1 MAHYAFINENNIVV
15 EVIGGKDED
24 DTSTLPDGYSS
35 WEEYYETKRDGLT
48 CKRTS
53 INTVA
58 NTHRDGGTPF
68 RGNYAGKGM
77 TYDSENDVFLP
88 QKLFDSWVLNT
99 DDWQYN
105 APIDYP
111 DDGNKY
117 VWNENAYQSDTSNPK
132 TLGWELEA

>member
-1 MAHYAFINENNIVV
+1 MAHYAFINSNNIVV
-15 EVIGGKDED
+15 EVISGKDED

-35 WEEYYETKRDGLT
+35 WEEYYESKREGLT

-58 NTHRDGGTPF
+58 NTHREGGTPF
-68 RGNYAGKGM
+68 RGNYAGIGM
-77 TYDSENDVFLP
+77 TWDADNDVFLP

-111 DDGNKY
+111 NDGNNY
-117 VWNENAYQSDTSNPK
+117 IWNENAYQTDTADPK
-132 TLGWELEA
+132 TQGWELVE